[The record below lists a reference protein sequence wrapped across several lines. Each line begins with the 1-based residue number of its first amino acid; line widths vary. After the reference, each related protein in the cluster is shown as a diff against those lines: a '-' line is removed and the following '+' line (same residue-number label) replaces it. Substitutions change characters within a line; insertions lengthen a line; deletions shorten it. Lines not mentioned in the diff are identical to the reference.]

1 MKSNL
6 CSGKLTKWND
16 DRGFGFIQPAG
27 GGKDVFL
34 HVSELKNI
42 TRRPR
47 ENDTICYHCVLNSEG
62 KPRAVNAFIA
72 GARGPS
78 GTSPRAAAK
87 GNDKPSETS
96 YSRLPIAELLLLLA
110 FPLAGATHFAGLT
123 GNPLPL
129 VLYPLMSVVTYFVYA
144 DDKVR
149 AKKKVWRT
157 SEQTLHFCELIGGWP
172 GGFVAQQ
179 VLRHKSQKPSYQA
192 EFWAI
197 VVIHYI
203 AWLAWLFLGKTLVG

>member
-1 MKSNL
+1 MRSDL
-6 CSGKLTKWND
+6 RSGKLTKWND
-16 DRGFGFIQPAG
+16 DRGFGFIQPAD

-34 HVSELKNI
+34 HVSELKNA

-47 ENDTICYHCVLNSEG
+47 ENDTIYYYCLVNPDG
-62 KPRAVNAFIA
+62 KTRAVGAFIA
-72 GARGPS
+72 GARQRS
-78 GTSPRAAAK
+78 ESSLNASR
-87 GNDKPSETS
+87 GNRKPGEKS

-110 FPLAGATHFAGLT
+110 FPLAGAAHFTWLT

-129 VLYPLMSVVTYFVYA
+129 VLYPLMSVITYFVYA
-144 DDKVR
+144 DDKKR
-149 AKKKVWRT
+149 AKQKVWRT
-157 SEQTLHFCELIGGWP
+157 SEQTLHFCELVGGWP

-179 VLRHKSQKPSYQA
+179 VLRHKSQKQSYQT

-197 VVIHYI
+197 VVIHYL